1 MLATAVA
8 LRMRWRARMRVLSC
22 WRCGEIQ
29 VRARPRCA
37 YGEGVLAPPED
48 LTEAGLAAA
57 LDQGWGLTAAALAYR
72 PVGWGSHHWEL
83 TDDSGTR
90 WFVTVDDL
98 STRLLRAGDTVQAAS
113 GRLRASLAAAS
124 ALRDSGREFVV
135 APVPARSGEP
145 VQPAGERFP
154 VAVYPL
160 IEGESFTWGGDLPDG
175 HARAVLDMVIGV
187 HTAPA
192 AVAALA
198 RADDFWIPQR
208 DELEAALAGTAGG
221 APAPGPAGAG
231 PAGPDGA
238 AGCGPYAAAARDLLA
253 GAAGAVT
260 RQLRRYDKLVAL
272 AAGRAGRAV
281 LTHGEP
287 HPGNTM
293 RTPGGWRLIDWDTVL
308 VAPPERD
315 LWDTDPGDGS
325 LLASYAAATGVRPD
339 PDLLELYR
347 VRWDLSDLALGV
359 RHFRRPHGRSPNDE
373 KEWGVLQTLID
384 RVTA

>member
-1 MLATAVA
+1 MTGPF
-8 LRMRWRARMRVLSC
+8 S
-22 WRCGEIQ
+22 EIQ
-29 VRARPRCA
+29 VRGGRGGA
-37 YGEGVLAPPED
+37 YGVGVLAPPAD
-48 LTEAGLAAA
+48 LTETELTAA
-57 LDQGWGLTAAALAYR
+57 LDRGWGIRAAALAYR

-83 TDDSGTR
+83 TDDRGGR

-98 STRLLRAGDTVQAAS
+98 TTRLLRDGDTVTAAA
-113 GRLRASLAAAS
+113 GRLRAALSTAT

-135 APVPARSGEP
+135 APVPARGGEP

-154 VAVYPL
+154 VALYPL
-160 IEGESFTWGGDLPDG
+160 IEGESFTWGGELPDG
-175 HARAVLDMVIGV
+175 HRRATLDMVIGV

-198 RADDFWIPQR
+198 LADDFWIPQR
-208 DELEAALAGTAGG
+208 DELEAALA
-221 APAPGPAGAG
+221 
-231 PAGPDGA
+231 AGPDGRGGA
-238 AGCGPYAAAARDLLA
+238 AECGPYAAAARDLLA
-253 GAAGAVT
+253 GRADTVA
-260 RQLRRYDKLVAL
+260 RELRRYDDMVAL
-272 AAGRAGRAV
+272 TGGRPGRAV

-315 LWDTDPGDGS
+315 LWDSDPGDGS
-325 LLASYAAATGVRPD
+325 VLAAYAAATGVTPD

-359 RHFRRPHGRSPNDE
+359 RHFRGPHGRSANDE
-373 KEWGVLQTLID
+373 QEWAVLQEIISRLP
-384 RVTA
+384 A